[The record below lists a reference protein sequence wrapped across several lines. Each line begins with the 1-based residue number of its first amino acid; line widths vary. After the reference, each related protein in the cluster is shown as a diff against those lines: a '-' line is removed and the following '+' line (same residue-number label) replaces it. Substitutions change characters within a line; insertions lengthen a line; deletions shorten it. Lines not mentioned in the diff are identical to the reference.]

1 MLEILTGSGL
11 ATAAGLNA
19 YIPMLVLGLLD
30 RFTSLVELP
39 TAWQWLSHDVT
50 LWILAA
56 LLVLEVVADKI
67 PVLDSVNDA
76 VQTVIR
82 PAAGGITFASG
93 VGTQTVTVQDPG
105 ALFAGE
111 AWIPVV
117 IGAGLALLVHL
128 FKATTRAS
136 ANTVTA
142 GAAAPV
148 LSTAEDTASTLLA
161 LTAVFLPVAVVV
173 LLILVLVGLWLLGR
187 WVLGRRRRD
196 RLMSPEDRYFS
207 A

>member
-1 MLEILTGSGL
+1 MLEFLTGTGL
-11 ATAAGLNA
+11 ASAAGLNA
-19 YIPMLVLGLLD
+19 YIPLLMLGLLD
-30 RFTSLVELP
+30 RFTSFVELP
-39 TAWQWLSHDVT
+39 AAWAWLSADVT
-50 LWILAA
+50 LWIIAG

-93 VGTQTVTVQDPG
+93 MGSETVTVQDPG

-111 AWIPVV
+111 GWVPVV
-117 IGAGLALLVHL
+117 IGAGIALLVHL
-128 FKATTRAS
+128 FKATTRAG

-148 LSTAEDTASTLLA
+148 LSTAEDAASTTLA
-161 LTAVFLPVAVVV
+161 LAAVFLPVVVV
-173 LLILVLVGLWLLGR
+173 LLLIGALVGLWFLAKKLF
-187 WVLGRRRRD
+187 GRRRRD
-196 RLMSPEDRYFS
+196 GSLSAEDRFY
-207 A
+207 AA

>member
-39 TAWQWLSHDVT
+39 TAWQWLSHDAT

-93 VGTQTVTVQDPG
+93 VGTETVTVQDPG

-117 IGAGLALLVHL
+117 VGAGLALLVHL
-128 FKATTRAS
+128 FKATTRAG
-136 ANTVTA
+136 ANTATA
-142 GAAAPV
+142 GVVAPV
-148 LSTAEDTASTLLA
+148 LSTAEDTASILLA
-161 LTAVFLPVAVVV
+161 LTAVLLPVSVGI
-173 LLILVLVGLWLLGR
+173 LLVLIVVGLWLLGR
-187 WVLGRRRRD
+187 WVLRRRHRD
-196 RLMSPEDRYFS
+196 RLMSREDRYF
-207 A
+207 AV

>member
-1 MLEILTGSGL
+1 MLEFLTGTGL

-30 RFTSLVELP
+30 RFTGFVELP
-39 TAWQWLSHDVT
+39 GAWAWLSSDLS
-50 LWILAA
+50 LWILAG

-67 PVLDSVNDA
+67 PVLDTVNDA

-93 VGTQTVTVQDPG
+93 MGSETVTVQDPNT
-105 ALFAGE
+105 LFGGE
-111 AWIPVV
+111 AWVPVV

-128 FKATTRAS
+128 FKATTRAG
-136 ANTVTA
+136 ANTVTV

-148 LSTAEDTASTLLA
+148 LSTAEDAASTTLA
-161 LTAVFLPVAVVV
+161 LAAVFLPVLVVV
-173 LLILVLVGLWLLGR
+173 LLIAALAGLWFLARRLFGR
-187 WVLGRRRRD
+187 GRRNGP
-196 RLMSPEDRYFS
+196 LSPEDRHF
-207 A
+207 AA

>member
-30 RFTSLVELP
+30 RFTSMVELP

-50 LWILAA
+50 LWIIAA

-67 PVLDSVNDA
+67 PVLDSLNDA

-93 VGTQTVTVQDPG
+93 VGTETVTVQDPG

-128 FKATTRAS
+128 FKATTRAG
-136 ANTVTA
+136 ANTATA

-148 LSTAEDTASTLLA
+148 LSTAEDTAAALLA
-161 LTAVFLPVAVVV
+161 LTAVFIPVFVVV
-173 LLILVLVGLWLLGR
+173 LLVIIVVTLWLLGR
-187 WVLGRRRRD
+187 WVLRRRRGD
-196 RLMSPEDRYFS
+196 RLMSPEDRYF
-207 A
+207 AV

>member
-19 YIPMLVLGLLD
+19 YIPMLMLGLLD
-30 RFTSLVELP
+30 RFTSLVDLP

-50 LWILAA
+50 LWIIAA

-93 VGTQTVTVQDPG
+93 VGTETVTVQDPG

-111 AWIPVV
+111 AWIPVA
-117 IGAGLALLVHL
+117 IGAAMALLVHL
-128 FKATTRAS
+128 FKATTRAG

-161 LTAVFLPVAVVV
+161 LTAVLVPVLVVV
-173 LLILVLVGLWLLGR
+173 LLVIVLVGLWLLGR
-187 WVLGRRRRD
+187 WALRRGRRD
-196 RLMSPEDRYFS
+196 RLMSREDRYFS